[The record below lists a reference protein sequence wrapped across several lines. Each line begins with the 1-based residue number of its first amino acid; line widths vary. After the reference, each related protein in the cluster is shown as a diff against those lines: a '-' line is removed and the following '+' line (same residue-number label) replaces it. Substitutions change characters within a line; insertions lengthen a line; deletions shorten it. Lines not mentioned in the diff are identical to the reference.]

1 MLFYRDEITF
11 AIHNFERRNG
21 ENMMNQRECKN
32 MTLVLESNRQTS
44 GYIVREKTK
53 KHKVKIETRKRA
65 AKFKEKISET
75 TDCKM
80 LINVEE
86 RQKRVQQRN
95 TKKER

>member
-1 MLFYRDEITF
+1 
-11 AIHNFERRNG
+11 
-21 ENMMNQRECKN
+21 

-86 RQKRVQQRN
+86 R
-95 TKKER
+95 